1 MTPEFKYGLLSGAG
15 VSLWMLAEYKL
26 GLHTTYLEYG
36 KYTGY
41 FSLLI
46 PLLTLFF
53 LLRKKLADEQLGF
66 GASVVS
72 GLTASFLGALIVY
85 GFALAYNQ
93 WINPEWIDNALALK
107 VSAMRAQNVDE
118 NDIRSAIT
126 AFRQANRPIGLAIRI
141 IGSLTVIGG
150 IFSALLTWVLRPQSQ
165 QRTFR

>member
-36 KYTGY
+36 NYTGY

-46 PLLTLFF
+46 PLLALFF
-53 LLRKKLADEQLGF
+53 LLRKKQVDKPQGF
-66 GASVVS
+66 SASVVS
-72 GLTASFLGALIVY
+72 GVTASFLGALIVY
-85 GFALAYNQ
+85 GFSLAYNQ

-107 VSAMRAQNVDE
+107 VSAMRAHNVDE

-126 AFRQANRPIGLAIRI
+126 SFRQANRPIGLAIRVV
-141 IGSLTVIGG
+141 GGLTVIGG
-150 IFSALLTWVLRPQSQ
+150 IFSALLTWVLRQQSH
-165 QRTFR
+165 QRAVR